1 MLQVPKLFGL
11 LIFPALLVPAA
22 LLTSVMEMGR
32 KTSSWLPGR
41 FEKIRSSQAETLF
54 VGLRILKDSEH
65 HSDHWFIT
73 LNLQAVPVNQ
83 LRATYPIQ
91 RSDCLSSM
99 IPVITINHHP
109 SNPQQPIHSLRLAPV
124 TYLSIKMTN
133 NLHMSST
140 ITGSPLQ
147 SHPSCAR
154 QPQAARKNVP
164 SICFGKNRLFHKF
177 VEKKPSK
184 THFKKNTSTLNTL
197 TIIRLEN
204 SIRSYWSTGDY
215 PPPCTAP
222 GHSSCAAKASQ
233 GRFLG

>member
-1 MLQVPKLFGL
+1 
-11 LIFPALLVPAA
+11 
-22 LLTSVMEMGR
+22 
-32 KTSSWLPGR
+32 
-41 FEKIRSSQAETLF
+41 
-54 VGLRILKDSEH
+54 
-65 HSDHWFIT
+65 
-73 LNLQAVPVNQ
+73 
-83 LRATYPIQ
+83 
-91 RSDCLSSM
+91 M

-184 THFKKNTSTLNTL
+184 THFKKKHINTKHTNYHTVGKLYSQLLINW
-197 TIIRLEN
+197 RLPP
-204 SIRSYWSTGDY
+204 SLHRSGAQLL
-215 PPPCTAP
+215 C
-222 GHSSCAAKASQ
+222 
-233 GRFLG
+233 R